1 VVAVALQAHP
11 HLVGLVV
18 EAVETLQD
26 QVDQVTLRQLV
37 RHKVIVVD
45 LDTQVVF
52 QILVVVEAEPL
63 LVVKLELTLKV
74 ETAVTEPQQKLLH
87 LL

>member
-1 VVAVALQAHP
+1 VVAVVLQAHP

-18 EAVETLQD
+18 EAVETLQE

-37 RHKVIVVD
+37 RHKVMVVD
-45 LDTQVVF
+45 LDTQVVC
-52 QILVVVEAEPL
+52 QILVVVEVELL
-63 LVVKLELTLKV
+63 LVVEVELTLKV
-74 ETAVTEPQQKLLH
+74 ETAVTELQQKSLH